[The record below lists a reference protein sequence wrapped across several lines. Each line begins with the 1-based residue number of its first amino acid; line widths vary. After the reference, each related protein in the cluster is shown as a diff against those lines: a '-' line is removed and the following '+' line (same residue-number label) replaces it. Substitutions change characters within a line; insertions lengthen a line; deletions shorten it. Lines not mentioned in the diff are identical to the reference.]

1 LTEKPKS
8 LKAIDRVVSLDPQH
22 PRSGVM
28 AEAANLVHQG
38 QVVVFPT
45 HGLYGLGADAL
56 NVRAVERVFALK
68 GRDLNKPVLVLIDDI
83 AMLDQVALALNDRIR
98 YLMRQFW
105 PGKVTF
111 VVPAL
116 RDLPHGLTGGSGKIG
131 VRQVAHPVAR
141 ALVGSLGRPLT
152 GTSANPAGGAGCSA
166 ISQLQDSIREKV
178 ALILDAGTLAGGPGS
193 TVVDVTGETPIVL
206 RRGAVAE
213 DALMAAFETYLAA
226 PP

>member
-1 LTEKPKS
+1 
-8 LKAIDRVVSLDPQH
+8 
-22 PRSGVM
+22 M
-28 AEAANLVHQG
+28 AEAADFVQQG

-111 VVPAL
+111 VVPA
-116 RDLPHGLTGGSGKIG
+116 RRGLPHGLTGGSGKIG

-141 ALVGSLGRPLT
+141 ALVRSLGRPLT
-152 GTSANPAGGAGCSA
+152 GTSANPAGAEGCAA
-166 ISQLQDSIREKV
+166 ISQLHGSIMEKV
-178 ALILDAGTLAGGPGS
+178 DLVLDAGTLAGGPGS
-193 TVVDVTGETPIVL
+193 TVVDASGERPMVL
-206 RRGAVAE
+206 RRGAVGE
-213 DALMAAFETYLAA
+213 DALMAAFEAYPAA